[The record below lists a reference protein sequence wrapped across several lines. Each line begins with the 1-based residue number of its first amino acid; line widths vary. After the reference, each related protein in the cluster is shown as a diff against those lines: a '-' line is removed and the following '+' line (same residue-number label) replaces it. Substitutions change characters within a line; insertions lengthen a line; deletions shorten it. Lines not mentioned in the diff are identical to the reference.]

1 MHEKQIEIRWRDQDA
16 YGHVNN
22 AVYLT
27 YLEEVRDEWL
37 ERALGESGDAWGYVT
52 ARVAIDFRR
61 ELTQDDDA
69 VVARLWLTR
78 IGTSSVTTREEIV
91 TAAGE
96 LAAEAEA
103 VLVARDPE
111 TGRSRPLS
119 DPERAALERELG
131 GA

>member
-1 MHEKQIEIRWRDQDA
+1 VHEKRIEIRWRDLDA
-16 YGHVNN
+16 YNHVNN

-27 YLEEVRDEWL
+27 YLEEARDEWL
-37 ERALGESGDAWGYVT
+37 ERTLGSEGAAWGYVI

-61 ELTQDDDA
+61 ELTQTDDQIVA
-69 VVARLWLTR
+69 SCALARL
-78 IGTSSVTTREEIV
+78 GTSSVTTREELR

-103 VLVARDPE
+103 VLVAVDEGSGKP
-111 TGRSRPLS
+111 RPLS
-119 DPERAALERELG
+119 DSERSALSGE